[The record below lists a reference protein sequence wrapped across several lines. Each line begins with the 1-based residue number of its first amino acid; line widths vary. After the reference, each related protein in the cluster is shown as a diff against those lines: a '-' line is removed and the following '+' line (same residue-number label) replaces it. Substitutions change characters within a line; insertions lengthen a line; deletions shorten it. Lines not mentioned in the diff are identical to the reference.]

1 MLRWCWATWM
11 VFVAELREVRLAGIG
26 LLCPAGIGRDGAS
39 GPGPGPV
46 PGFRARD
53 YVADRKSLKLMTTAV
68 RLGLAAIELA
78 LKGDPGWAEV
88 PPDRR
93 GLFVGASPQPG
104 DPADLTPALE
114 AALGEEGTFDM
125 GRFSRDGY
133 PLIHPLWLVR
143 GLSNNIIGFASAV
156 HDLQG
161 VNMNY
166 CDGVLGGRTALME
179 GALAIAEG
187 RADLVLAGGSDAW
200 AGAEPL
206 LGGRPC
212 GDGAAFFLLRSG
224 GPCVRSE
231 IEAMDAPES
240 AADLG
245 FLGSATWP
253 VALARTWLSAG
264 RDGRGT

>member
-1 MLRWCWATWM
+1 M
-11 VFVAELREVRLAGIG
+11 AERRSVRVSGIG
-26 LLCPAGIGRDGAS
+26 LLCGAGIGVAGTEPAV
-39 GPGPGPV
+39 PGPV

-68 RLGLAAIELA
+68 RLGVSAIQLA
-78 LKGDPGWAEV
+78 LDADPDWASV

-104 DPADLTPALE
+104 DPEDLGPALE
-114 AALGEEGTFDM
+114 AALGDSGEFEM
-125 GRFSRDGY
+125 SRFAEHGY

-143 GLSNNIIGFASAV
+143 GLSNNIIGFASAI

-166 CDGVLGGRTALME
+166 CDGVSGGRTALRE

-187 RADLVLAGGSDAW
+187 RADLVLAGGADVW
-200 AGAEPL
+200 TGAEAL
-206 LGGRPC
+206 LGGGAC
-212 GDGAAFFLLRSG
+212 GDGAAFVLLRSG
-224 GPCVRSE
+224 GPCVLQQVE
-231 IEAMDAPES
+231 GLMDRDPPS
-240 AADLG
+240 DLG

-253 VALARTWLSAG
+253 VALARTWIQASPGVA
-264 RDGRGT
+264 RPPE